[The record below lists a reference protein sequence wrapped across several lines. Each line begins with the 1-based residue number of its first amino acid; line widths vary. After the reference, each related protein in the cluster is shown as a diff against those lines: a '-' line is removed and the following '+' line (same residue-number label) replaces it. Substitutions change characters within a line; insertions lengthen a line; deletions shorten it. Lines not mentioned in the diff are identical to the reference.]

1 MECSDEHCW
10 ISIQLIEEI
19 TSPRLHS
26 CVLIDTPSCLLAKTL
41 DELALLEYL
50 TNIGPSSRIAVFR
63 MESDEEMYPDVR
75 PKRQIRRPVR
85 LQDFEVDYMGYS
97 HRDQHQWGLSSPA
110 LDRRAF
116 PFQTAYP
123 HSSGF
128 SGNAAHPEFPQLA
141 PDHSQRR
148 DLDGLSQP
156 ARTPS
161 SHQSPYL
168 DSRFS
173 EEIRAIRE
181 ENTKLLQ
188 TQQAFQT
195 GIKELNEARREMK
208 ELLEVARSLRADLAQ
223 VNSPTSNYSNPT
235 SPQADAVASRSFAVA
250 AHSKEMEQE
259 DWPDPPPWPEPEEN
273 VSRGMCNL
281 RVDEQELDNRHHNLS
296 PEARVCRPCKPP
308 LPPQYPAPTTDK
320 GISPYL
326 STRPSQLLTHPA
338 PAHAPVMQSA
348 PARTYHP
355 LAATGAVHGMPP
367 PNQLMQPPGN
377 EQVYRGP
384 QPTIPKFIHPDPSE
398 FARLRIALENLLP
411 SNATELFKYQILVDH
426 LKLEE
431 AKLIADAYLNSPNPY
446 SDTMSALHDKFGHP
460 HQLALKKI
468 ASVLETPEVRRGDTM
483 AFQKFSLQ
491 IQSLVGLLRTLGP
504 EGEIELNCGSHV
516 ARLLSKLPP
525 EQRADFRRHQFK
537 QLGAT
542 HTLHDLAEWL
552 RYESW
557 CQGFDSQAT
566 GRSIKE
572 RQNLK
577 TDGRPGRQTV
587 TVLHGAGESRETA
600 SLYQKESSTS
610 RGVKSKAYCAYCEST
625 EHYLSQCSAVTKLS
639 KDQLREW
646 IRVNKRCWRCART
659 HQAAQCTLKKP
670 CNICQGKHL
679 LALHEINTRAER
691 GNKDVAVKEESCLT
705 SSAADSLYLDRPGA
719 GNRVMLKVVPV
730 LVHYEDRT
738 LDTFAILDDGSER
751 TMLLPAAAKF
761 LGIKG
766 TPEALPLRTVRQ
778 DIQILHG
785 HTVSFHVSPAA
796 NPHTSYKI
804 NGAFTAGRLS
814 LAQHTYPI
822 DRLKRKY
829 KYLSGIPLPALRDAQ
844 PTLLVGSDNPQLITP
859 VEPVRLGPPGGPAA
873 VCTRL
878 GWTLQGPTPFRGR
891 PIQPAQCLF
900 TSSAPPMDEL
910 YKHVERLWQV
920 DTVPYR
926 HEREVTRSKLD
937 QQAVALLEAKTVR
950 TNVDGILRYAT
961 PLLRHPSMPPLH
973 SPKESVMPM
982 LRSTERRLLKDPKL
996 ADAYKMEM
1004 QKLIETGAVREVT
1017 EETSTKEGWY
1027 ISHHLVSHNGK
1038 NRLVFNCSHQY
1049 LGQTLNQYLL
1059 PGPTLGAPL
1068 LGVLLRFRERP
1079 IAVSGD
1085 IKGMFHQVRLIPEDR
1100 HLLRFLWRDLKVEE
1114 TPRTFEWQVLPFGTT
1129 CSPCCAIYALQR
1141 HVVDHCQPDDDLRFS
1156 VENCFYVDN
1165 CLQSVSTQSE
1175 AKLLVDRL
1183 RDLLISAGFEL
1194 RQWACN
1200 NPDVL
1205 SHLPQEARSESL
1217 DLWLAQDKSNPLES
1231 TLGLSWNW
1239 ATDSLGYKHRPVSY
1253 EVPTLR
1259 NIYRVL
1265 ATQYDPL
1272 GYMLPFSTRA
1282 KLIIRQ
1288 LWDKKRG
1295 WDDSNLPAELL
1306 QAWSSWEAEL
1316 ESLPFLTFPRA
1327 YVPADAN
1334 LEGATREVHIFADA
1348 SEQAYG
1354 AVAYMRTEDREG
1366 QIHLSFILAR
1376 SRVAPR
1382 RLHSIPRLELCGA
1395 LVAAQLAHVLERE
1408 LSLTVARTVLW
1419 SDSTTVLT
1427 WLHSQSCRY
1436 KVFVGARIAEI
1447 QELTEKCT
1455 WRYVDSANNPAD
1467 DLTRGKT
1474 LEALIDP
1481 NRWSQGPPFLLQ
1493 NPATWPE
1500 RPSTEPFEDNVEL
1513 RKTTFCGVT
1522 ITSPISISR
1531 DDKVYQTWQELIDAT
1546 ALEILGPNPSSSTP
1560 NAEEY
1565 QQAERIV
1572 LQRAQR
1578 QSFPEDYKLLA
1589 AGKPVSPGSRL
1600 LTLAPELD
1608 RSTDLIRVGGRLR
1621 RLEGQ
1626 DDLTLHPVVLDASHP
1641 VTRLLIQRFDSDLL
1655 HPGPERVFA
1664 EMRRSFWIIHGR
1676 EAIRRHQRSCAECQ
1690 RWRAQPSIPRMA
1702 DLPIARL
1709 RLHKPA
1715 FHSTGVDCFGPM
1727 FVKMG
1732 RRQEKRWGIIFKC
1745 LTTRA
1750 VHLDLLRN
1758 MDADAYL
1765 MALRRF
1771 IARRGTPVE
1780 LWSDQGT
1787 NFRGGERELREA
1799 FASMEPTLRK
1809 RLACQKIKFQFNPPA
1824 APHFGGVWERE
1835 VRSVKS
1841 ALYTCVGAQPVHED
1855 VLLTVL
1861 LEVEAILNS
1870 KPLGYVSADIADID
1884 PVTPNSLLMG
1894 RPDGSLPQVVYPERE
1909 LLSRRRWRHS
1919 QVLADQFW
1927 SRFIREYLPGLQTRQ
1942 KWHSA
1947 SPELLDKAVVM
1958 LVDPQLPRAL
1968 WPIGHVT
1975 KVHRS
1980 DDGCIRSADVDI
1992 RGHVYTRP
2000 VARLVMLPAL
2010 PSGED
2015 DASVS
2020 PPQPD

>member
-1 MECSDEHCW
+1 
-10 ISIQLIEEI
+10 
-19 TSPRLHS
+19 
-26 CVLIDTPSCLLAKTL
+26 
-41 DELALLEYL
+41 
-50 TNIGPSSRIAVFR
+50 
-63 MESDEEMYPDVR
+63 MESEEEMYPDVR
-75 PKRQIRRPVR
+75 PKRRVRRPAR

-97 HRDQHQWGLSSPA
+97 QRDQLQWNLPSPA
-110 LDRRAF
+110 LDRRGF
-116 PFQTAYP
+116 LTQEGLQQMTPFQTAH

-128 SGNAAHPEFPQLA
+128 TGNAAHPEFPQLA

-148 DLDGLSQP
+148 DLGGFIHP

-161 SHQSPYL
+161 FHQSPYL

-181 ENTKLLQ
+181 ENTKLIQ

-208 ELLEVARSLRADLAQ
+208 ELLDVARSLKADLAQ
-223 VNSPTSNYSNPT
+223 VNSPASNYSEPLE
-235 SPQADAVASRSFAVA
+235 
-250 AHSKEMEQE
+250 KIEQE
-259 DWPDPPPWPEPEEN
+259 DWPDPPPWPEPYEN
-273 VSRGMCNL
+273 LSRGMCNL
-281 RVDEQELDNRHHNLS
+281 RVEDQGLDGGQLDFA
-296 PEARVCRPCKPP
+296 PKARVPCKPP
-308 LPPQYPAPTTDK
+308 LIPQQPNPAFDK

-326 STRPSQLLTHPA
+326 STRPSQSLSHSA
-338 PAHAPVMQSA
+338 PAHAPLRQSA
-348 PARTYHP
+348 PAQAYHP
-355 LAATGAVHGMPP
+355 LTTTQA
-367 PNQLMQPPGN
+367 
-377 EQVYRGP
+377 
-384 QPTIPKFIHPDPSE
+384 
-398 FARLRIALENLLP
+398 
-411 SNATELFKYQILVDH
+411 
-426 LKLEE
+426 
-431 AKLIADAYLNSPNPY
+431 
-446 SDTMSALHDKFGHP
+446 
-460 HQLALKKI
+460 
-468 ASVLETPEVRRGDTM
+468 
-483 AFQKFSLQ
+483 
-491 IQSLVGLLRTLGP
+491 IQSLVGLLQTLGP

-566 GRSIKE
+566 GRSMKE
-572 RQNLK
+572 RQNVK
-577 TDGRPGRQTV
+577 ADGRPGRQTV
-587 TVLHGAGESRETA
+587 TVLHGAGESAETA
-600 SLYQKESSTS
+600 SSYHRESSANGGAK
-610 RGVKSKAYCAYCEST
+610 RKAYCAYCEST

-639 KDQLREW
+639 KDQLKEW
-646 IRVNKRCWRCART
+646 IRVNKRCWRCARS

-679 LALHEINTRAER
+679 LALHEINSRAER
-691 GNKDVAVKEESCLT
+691 GHKDVAAKEESCLT
-705 SSAADSLYLDRPGA
+705 SSAADSLYLDRPGV

-738 LDTFAILDDGSER
+738 LDTFAVLDDGSER

-778 DIQILHG
+778 DIQTLHG

-822 DRLKRKY
+822 DHLKKKY

-859 VEPVRLGPPGGPAA
+859 VEPVRLGPRGGPAA
-873 VCTRL
+873 VRTRL
-878 GWTLQGPTPFRGR
+878 GWTLQGPSPFMGR

-900 TSSAPPMDEL
+900 TSSTPSMDEL

-926 HEREVTRSKLD
+926 HEREVTRSKQD

-961 PLLRHPSMPPLH
+961 PLLRHASMPPLH
-973 SPKESVMPM
+973 SPKESVMPL

-996 ADAYKMEM
+996 ADAYKKEM
-1004 QKLIETGAVREVT
+1004 QKLIEAGAVREVT

-1068 LGVLLRFRERP
+1068 LGVLLRFREHP

-1085 IKGMFHQVRLIPEDR
+1085 IKGMFHQVRLLTEDR
-1100 HLLRFLWRDLKVEE
+1100 PLL
-1114 TPRTFEWQVLPFGTT
+1114 
-1129 CSPCCAIYALQR
+1129 SPCCATYALQR

-1165 CLQSVSTQSE
+1165 CLQSTCTPGK

-1183 RDLLISAGFEL
+1183 RDLLASAGFEL

-1200 NPDVL
+1200 DPGVL
-1205 SHLPQEARSESL
+1205 RHLPQEARSESL
-1217 DLWLAQDKSNPLES
+1217 DLWLAQDKSDPLES

-1239 ATDSLGYKHRPVSY
+1239 ATDSLGYKHRPVAY

-1282 KLIIRQ
+1282 KIIIRQ
-1288 LWDKKRG
+1288 LWEKKRG
-1295 WDDSNLPAELL
+1295 WDDSNLPIELL

-1316 ESLPFLTFPRA
+1316 ESLPLLTFPRA
-1327 YVPADAN
+1327 YVPLDAN

-1354 AVAYMRTEDREG
+1354 AVAYMRTENKEG

-1395 LVAAQLAHVLERE
+1395 LVAAQLAHILERE
-1408 LSLTVARTVLW
+1408 LTLTVARTVLW

-1436 KVFVGARIAEI
+1436 KIFVGARIAEI

-1474 LEALIDP
+1474 LEALIVP

-1493 NPATWPE
+1493 NPANWPE
-1500 RPSTEPFEDNVEL
+1500 RPSTEPLEAKGEL
-1513 RKTTFCGVT
+1513 RKATFCGVA
-1522 ITSPISISR
+1522 ITSPVSISK
-1531 DDKVYQTWQELIDAT
+1531 DDKVYQTWQELLDAT
-1546 ALEILGPNPSSSTP
+1546 AQEILGQTPSNSLP

-1565 QQAERIV
+1565 KQAEIV
-1572 LQRAQR
+1572 ILQRAQQ

-1608 RSTDLIRVGGRLR
+1608 KSTDLIRVGGRLR

-1626 DDLTLHPVVLDASHP
+1626 YDLTLHPVVLDATHP
-1641 VTRLLIQRFDSDLL
+1641 VTRLLIQRYDSNLQ

-1676 EAIRRHQRSCAECQ
+1676 EAIRRYQRSCAECQ

-1702 DLPIARL
+1702 DLPAARL

-1750 VHLDLLRN
+1750 VHLDLLRS

-1771 IARRGTPVE
+1771 IARRGTPAE
-1780 LWSDQGT
+1780 LLSDQGT

-1799 FASMEPTLRK
+1799 FASMEPTLREQ
-1809 RLACQKIKFQFNPPA
+1809 LARQRIKFQFNPPA

-1894 RPDGSLPQVVYPERE
+1894 RPDGSLPQVVYPETE

-1947 SPELLDKAVVM
+1947 SPKLLDKAVVM

-1975 KVHRS
+1975 KIHRS

-1992 RGHVYTRP
+1992 KGHVYTRP

-2020 PPQPD
+2020 PTQPD